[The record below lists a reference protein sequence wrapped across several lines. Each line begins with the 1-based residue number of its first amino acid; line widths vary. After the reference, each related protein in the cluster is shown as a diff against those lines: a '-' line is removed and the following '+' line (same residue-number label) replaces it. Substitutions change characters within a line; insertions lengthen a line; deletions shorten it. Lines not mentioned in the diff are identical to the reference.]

1 MKTKGSLFLVLS
13 AILMV
18 IGIFVVNAYTA
29 PLIEEAKLQ
38 RENSLY
44 FDVVPKANGFEPY
57 LPVTTPPE
65 SVRSM
70 VSMTQD
76 SNDYVLVYQANIKGW
91 NDGIEFYL
99 FVYADRLD
107 IAGIRIL
114 SHNETVGIG
123 DRLLESPSFL
133 SQFMNLNGRQLILQ
147 GLDQIA
153 GTSAP
158 ITNSAIEEAVI
169 EIMNYHQEFIL
180 SEVDV
185 VLPIIRVLAL
195 PTTFTAGTVEPR
207 WEDYFVVTNK
217 EEVTVSIER
226 GDLNMDVVSATPHE
240 VIATITD
247 LDGNQ
252 AQASIF
258 ISVVATDAVIDIV
271 NVEPSVERTELFNKL
286 YPANTMLSDVT
297 SVTALIESV
306 QQVYQIVQD
315 ETVISNVYEASAVG
329 FYRNT
334 PIQLLLFVQPSGA
347 IDQLVILSSDANEG
361 YGELLINTE
370 YLQGFSGLTSSSVET
385 YEFDSVAETTRTQT
399 GMRESI
405 LAILALHQRLNRSN

>member
-18 IGIFVVNAYTA
+18 VGIFVVNAYTA

-44 FDVVPKANGFEPY
+44 FDVVPSANGFESY
-57 LPVTTPPE
+57 LPLTTPPE
-65 SVRSM
+65 FVRSM

-76 SNDYVLVYQANIKGW
+76 SNDYVLVYEANIKGW
-91 NDGIEFYL
+91 NDGVDFLL

-123 DRLLESPSFL
+123 DRLLESQLFL
-133 SQFMNLNGRQLILQ
+133 SQFVNLNGRQLILQ

-158 ITNSAIEEAVI
+158 VTNAAIEEAVI

-195 PTTFTAGTVEPR
+195 PTTFNAGTVEPQ

-217 EEVTVSIER
+217 EQVTVSIER
-226 GDLNMDVVSATPHE
+226 GDLNMEVVSATPHE
-240 VIATITD
+240 VIATFTD

-258 ISVVATDAVIDIV
+258 ITVVAAEVVIDII
-271 NVEPSVERTELFNKL
+271 NVEPSMERSKLFNKL
-286 YPANTMLSDVT
+286 YPMNTSLSDVT
-297 SVTALIESV
+297 LVTALIESV
-306 QQVYQIVQD
+306 EYVYQIVQD
-315 ETVISNVYEASAVG
+315 ETVISSVYEASAVG

-361 YGELLINTE
+361 YGELLINAE
-370 YLQGFSGLTSSSVET
+370 YLQGFSSLTSSLVET
-385 YEFDSVAETTRTQT
+385 YEFDSIAETTRTQT
-399 GMRESI
+399 GMKESI